1 MIIFMIISIEL
12 NLRSN
17 VIDQN
22 IFYNW
27 ILSKFN
33 KHMFYDSLYDNL
45 IRIESHKKRHDIFQ
59 NNSV

>member
-1 MIIFMIISIEL
+1 MIIFMIIFIEL
-12 NLRSN
+12 SLQSN

-33 KHMFYDSLYDNL
+33 KHMFYDNFYDNL
-45 IRIESHKKRHDIFQ
+45 IRIKSHKKRHDIFQ
-59 NNSV
+59 NNSI